1 MNRIS
6 GWKRGVATGVE
17 FFANDSGSVVKSIEL
32 ATGRNYVVLSHRHDI
47 GLSPEFGQ

>member
-17 FFANDSGSVVKSIEL
+17 FFANDSGYLRRAKNILLRDDHKGVS
-32 ATGRNYVVLSHRHDI
+32 
-47 GLSPEFGQ
+47 